1 MVPFS
6 AWAAFHV
13 ALFGFLSLDL
23 GVFHRKNEPVGLR
36 SAALWS
42 CFWVLLALAFAAGVN
57 YTLGP
62 QRGLEFLTGYL
73 IERALSLDNTFVFAV
88 VFSFFAVPA
97 GLQHRV
103 LFWGILGALIFR
115 GAFIAAGVTLLEHFS
130 WLNLVFGAFVLI
142 TGVRF
147 FFHRPENIRVER
159 NPLLRLARRMLPVTA
174 EYHGSQFIVRSEPGG
189 WAVTPLLLVL
199 LVVES
204 ADVAFALDSIPAI
217 FSVTRD
223 PFIVYTS
230 NVFAILG
237 LRASY
242 FLIAALLA
250 RLRFIN
256 IGLSALL
263 VFIGLKMLAEPWY
276 RLSIGASLLIVLLL
290 LVGMVAASLLAPGN
304 PVSSRDTPGSAM
316 REP

>member
-1 MVPFS
+1 MVPLS

-13 ALFGFLSLDL
+13 ALFGFLALDL
-23 GVFHRKNEPVGLR
+23 GVFHRKSEPVSLR

-42 CFWVLLALAFAAGVN
+42 GFWVLLALAFAAGVH
-57 YTLGP
+57 YALGP

-73 IERALSLDNTFVFAV
+73 IERALSLDNTFLFAV
-88 VFSFFAVPA
+88 IFSFFGVPA

-103 LFWGILGALIFR
+103 LFWGILGALVFR
-115 GAFIAAGVTLLEHFS
+115 GAFIAAGVVLLERFS
-130 WLNLVFGAFVLI
+130 WIDLVFGALVLVA
-142 TGVRF
+142 GVRF
-147 FFHRPENIRVER
+147 FFHRPEDIQVGR
-159 NPLLRLARRMLPVTA
+159 NPLLRLAQRMLPATA
-174 EYHGSQFIVRSEPGG
+174 EYHGSHFIVRREPAG

-204 ADVAFALDSIPAI
+204 ADVTFALDSIPAI
-217 FSVTRD
+217 FSVTHD

-242 FLIAALLA
+242 FLVAALLA

-256 IGLSALL
+256 AGLSAML

-276 RLSIGASLLIVLLL
+276 RLSIGVSLLVVLFLL
-290 LVGMVAASLLAPGN
+290 AGMVAASLLAPGS
-304 PVSSRDTPGSAM
+304 PVPLPARTDSRM
-316 REP
+316 KEP